1 MDTCSC
7 RIVCSLIFLLHPILF
22 SHTKAKLY
30 HSVIDEVIES
40 MREAVLEEGIDDQ
53 VLAELKQVIN

>member
-1 MDTCSC
+1 MQ
-7 RIVCSLIFLLHPILF
+7 
-22 SHTKAKLY
+22 AKLY

-53 VLAELKQVIN
+53 VLAELKQVS